1 MQQEGHVSSEKA
13 GRPGGAR
20 VLRRTLFAA
29 VAALALVPAR
39 AESPDF
45 RHRPLL
51 AGKASL
57 TEPGFVVRRE
67 LGVANLAPELRLPVE
82 LVYESS
88 SERTGLF
95 GFAWRCPQLESSV
108 RWERDGLL
116 WTTPWGER
124 VKFFPKREK
133 TPKDA
138 VKLAPVEAAKRGRG
152 LFAPWTDWES
162 DTESPDWTR
171 CRRFSIA
178 GKNGLRG
185 WRFEYADGRLASAST
200 PHGTS
205 VLFERGPSGELLA
218 VSSRGVRFVELAY
231 ADGLVASLR
240 LNGVAVALAYGA
252 SGVLSLPK
260 TADGLASRKS
270 VRVLASVRVA
280 ALDPEAFAYADG
292 YLASA
297 SRGGHAERFAVQ
309 TETPADRKRNILSK
323 DKKNNVAHTGK
334 VAGRL
339 LSDGDYRYGYPG
351 ETEVR
356 LTDALGG
363 TALHAYDARVGT
375 HRVTDFSGRTTTA
388 HYFMRHDV
396 AYLGKVRKVVDGRDR
411 DLVSFRYDRAGG
423 KPVRVTDR
431 LGNSRLLD
439 YDGRGNCVKLS
450 RRADGAFASE
460 PVRAFSYDRQDR
472 LAAVSELDGD
482 GKAVRTTAFA
492 YDGAG
497 RPVRISDGCR
507 TLAVAYG
514 PSGFPSELKGDFG
527 GLSLAYDRYNRLVSA
542 TGPDGL
548 ATRRTYAGHGALAK
562 VERLCGQD
570 VLASVSVAYDG
581 CGRPVSATDRDGR
594 TTACDRDALGRIVRE
609 TCADGAEVAYG
620 YDGLGRLAKVVD
632 ENGHE
637 IAFGWDRFGLAS
649 RLTAADQLT
658 SAKRGAD
665 GLVAEIASSVTGRV
679 DRAVRVRRDGFD
691 RVVEADYGNGEVE
704 TFAYDAWGRLAE
716 HARGSRAETYRY
728 DHFGRLARKTGG
740 GAVVSFSYDAWGRR
754 TRRTV
759 RLLDGGGET
768 VDERRAYDRY
778 GRLVEIAASGTT
790 VRYAYDGRG
799 RVARQTVD
807 GTPIDFA
814 YTRDGRLA
822 GKYMGG
828 RLAPEASVEYEY
840 TRDGRIAARTAN
852 GVRQAYEYDAR
863 GRLLAVKEDGADVE
877 RYAYDRAGNMVR
889 KTVRGKTTAFTFDG
903 ANQLVSST
911 TGGVT
916 TQYAYDAAGRL
927 VREGAKT
934 YRYGWLDKVLSVT
947 DGARTYRYDWHAD
960 GQLARAD
967 YGDGTSESFLWDGLA
982 LVRRGDESFVN
993 EPHVGGGSPVAS
1005 SKGAVYFNDL
1015 LGTTV
1020 GVREGRGPLRA
1031 KQGDKAPR
1039 YTAAAL
1045 TAFGEPLPGQGA
1057 GAPASG
1063 AFFTGKPSV
1072 PGLGYAFLLRSY
1084 RPDLA
1089 KWQTADPFGYPDG
1102 WNRLAYCNNDT
1113 ISQCDLYGG
1122 FSIRV
1127 RDINSGNIVV
1137 GVNDMIIRRD
1147 GANGEFSRE
1156 FYGLSN
1162 ENGEWVCYLGVGLR
1176 LPSFTISSSSV
1187 RVGTVVQY
1195 SIHLY
1200 GDDGRAALS
1209 APIYEAYYRHEKG
1222 HADAFFGAFMFLFE
1236 QRTASL
1242 QIDETVSDFNDI
1254 NFRLLSIWTELLR
1267 YDPLRSASAAMS
1279 NEGTISAFDRTWRR
1293 LPDEQNGVIRWEK
1306 IE

>member
-1 MQQEGHVSSEKA
+1 MPQEGHVSSEKA

-20 VLRRTLFAA
+20 ALRRTLFAA

-67 LGVANLAPELRLPVE
+67 LGVANFSPELRLPVE

-138 VKLAPVEAAKRGRG
+138 VKLAPVEVAKRGRG

-252 SGVLSLPK
+252 SGFLSLPK

-411 DLVSFRYDRAGG
+411 DLVSFRYDRASG

-472 LAAVSELDGD
+472 LAAVSELDAD
-482 GKAVRTTAFA
+482 GKAVRTTSLA
-492 YDGAG
+492 YDRAG
-497 RPVRISDGCR
+497 RPSRVSDGCR
-507 TLAVAYG
+507 TLTVSCA
-514 PSGFPSELKGDFG
+514 PSGFPSSLKDDFA
-527 GLSLAYDRYNRLVSA
+527 SVSFAYDRYNRLVETA
-542 TGPDGL
+542 DPCGIV
-548 ATRRTYAGHGALAK
+548 TRRTYADHGGLAK
-562 VERLCGQD
+562 VERLDGRD
-570 VLASVSVAYDG
+570 VLSSAAVAYDG
-581 CGRPVSATDRDGR
+581 CGRPVSVTDQDGR
-594 TTACDRDALGRIVRE
+594 VTACDRDALGRIVKERY
-609 TCADGAEVAYG
+609 ADGAEVAYG
-620 YDGLGRLAKVVD
+620 YDALGRLERVVD

-637 IAFGWDRFGLAS
+637 IAFGWDRFGLSS
-649 RLTAADQLT
+649 RLTAAGQLT
-658 SAKRGAD
+658 SATRGAD
-665 GLVAEIASSVTGRV
+665 GLVAEVTASVTGRV
-679 DRAVRVRRDGFD
+679 DRTVRREHDAHG
-691 RVVEADYGNGEVE
+691 RVTRVAYAKGEVE
-704 TFAYDAWGRLAE
+704 TFAYDRWGRLSACT
-716 HARGSRAETYRY
+716 RGSLKETYRY
-728 DHFGRLARKTGG
+728 DHFGRLVEKDENGT
-740 GAVVSFSYDAWGRR
+740 VFSYAYDAWGRR
-754 TRRTV
+754 TSRTI
-759 RLLDGGGET
+759 RFADGGEAQE
-768 VDERRAYDRY
+768 ERRAYDRY
-778 GRLVEIAASGTT
+778 GRLVEIASFGTS
-790 VRYAYDGRG
+790 VKWRYDARG
-799 RVARQTVD
+799 RVARQVVD
-807 GTPIDFA
+807 GSPIDFA
-814 YTRDGRLA
+814 YTKDGRLA
-822 GKYMGG
+822 GKWLGG
-828 RLAPEASVEYEY
+828 RESPDASVEYEY
-840 TRDGRIAARTAN
+840 AKDGRIAARTAN
-852 GVRQAYEYDAR
+852 GVRQAFAYDAR
-863 GRLLAVKEDGADVE
+863 GQLVAVRENGADVE

-889 KTVRGKTTAFTFDG
+889 KTIRGKTTTLTFDG

-911 TGGVT
+911 CDGVT
-916 TQYAYDAAGRL
+916 TRYAYDAAGRL
-927 VREGAKT
+927 VREGTRT
-934 YRYGWLDKVLSVT
+934 YRYGYLDKVLSVT
-947 DGARTYRYDWHAD
+947 DGKRSYRYAYHVD

-967 YGDGTSESFLWDGLA
+967 YGEDGRAGSPLPAGSEAFLWDGLA

-993 EPHVGGGSPVAS
+993 EPHPGGGNPVLS
-1005 SKGAVYFNDL
+1005 SKGVAYLNDM

-1020 GVREGRGPLRA
+1020 GAKKGR
-1031 KQGDKAPR
+1031 R
-1039 YTAAAL
+1039 YSAAAL
-1045 TAFGEPLPGQGA
+1045 TAFGENG
-1057 GAPASG
+1057 SRHT
-1063 AFFTGKPSV
+1063 FFTGKPQV
-1072 PGLGYAFLLRSY
+1072 DGLGHAFLFRNY
-1084 RPDLA
+1084 RAGLA
-1089 KWQTADPFGYPDG
+1089 KWQTADPLGYPDG
-1102 WNRLAYCNNDT
+1102 WNAMAY
-1113 ISQCDLYGG
+1113 G
-1122 FSIRV
+1122 
-1127 RDINSGNIVV
+1127 INSPLSGIDLMGAAWTTEDMYQYYLNGN
-1137 GVNDMIIRRD
+1137 GNALTLGQMGLK
-1147 GANGEFSRE
+1147 GAIWGALNSSYQRNWESG
-1156 FYGLSN
+1156 
-1162 ENGEWVCYLGVGLR
+1162 GEWWRNVYLPYSEGSGNNPTGFMDRMKEQIRSIGVSMIGR
-1176 LPSFTISSSSV
+1176 SSPSGASSFSYNFSN
-1187 RVGTVVQY
+1187 GY
-1195 SIHLY
+1195 NF
-1200 GDDGRAALS
+1200 
-1209 APIYEAYYRHEKG
+1209 APIVWALGGGSIYVNRSAYTVDWYDGGDGFIYYAITGTYNLHYHDDFSEPVDIPGLEWGTPYAYY
-1222 HADAFFGAFMFLFE
+1222 DSWLSQSVFL
-1236 QRTASL
+1236 
-1242 QIDETVSDFNDI
+1242 
-1254 NFRLLSIWTELLR
+1254 
-1267 YDPLRSASAAMS
+1267 
-1279 NEGTISAFDRTWRR
+1279 EGRIA
-1293 LPDEQNGVIRWEK
+1293 E
-1306 IE
+1306 

>member
-1 MQQEGHVSSEKA
+1 MPQEGHVSSEKA

-20 VLRRTLFAA
+20 ALRRTLFAA

-67 LGVANLAPELRLPVE
+67 LGVANFSPELRLPVE

-138 VKLAPVEAAKRGRG
+138 VKLAPVEVAKRGRG

-252 SGVLSLPK
+252 SGFLSLPK

-411 DLVSFRYDRAGG
+411 DLVSFRYDRASG

-472 LAAVSELDGD
+472 LAAVSELDAD
-482 GKAVRTTAFA
+482 GKAVRTTSLA
-492 YDGAG
+492 YDRAG
-497 RPVRISDGCR
+497 RPSRVSDGCR
-507 TLAVAYG
+507 TLTVSCA
-514 PSGFPSELKGDFG
+514 PSGFPSSLKDDFA
-527 GLSLAYDRYNRLVSA
+527 SVSFAYDRYNRLVETA
-542 TGPDGL
+542 DPCGIV
-548 ATRRTYAGHGALAK
+548 TRRTYADHGGLAK
-562 VERLCGQD
+562 VERLDGRD
-570 VLASVSVAYDG
+570 VLSSAAVAYDG
-581 CGRPVSATDRDGR
+581 CGRPVSVTDQDGR
-594 TTACDRDALGRIVRE
+594 VTACDRDALGRIVKERY
-609 TCADGAEVAYG
+609 ADGAEVAYG
-620 YDGLGRLAKVVD
+620 YDALGRLERVVD

-637 IAFGWDRFGLAS
+637 IAFGWDRFGLSS
-649 RLTAADQLT
+649 RLTAAGQLT
-658 SAKRGAD
+658 SATRGAD
-665 GLVAEIASSVTGRV
+665 GLVAEVTASVTGRV
-679 DRAVRVRRDGFD
+679 DRTVRREHDAHG
-691 RVVEADYGNGEVE
+691 RVTRVAYAKGEVE
-704 TFAYDAWGRLAE
+704 TFAYDRWGRLSACT
-716 HARGSRAETYRY
+716 RGSLKETYRY
-728 DHFGRLARKTGG
+728 DHFGRLVEKDENGT
-740 GAVVSFSYDAWGRR
+740 VFSYAYDAWGRR
-754 TRRTV
+754 TSRTI
-759 RLLDGGGET
+759 RFADGGEAQE
-768 VDERRAYDRY
+768 ERRAYDRY
-778 GRLVEIAASGTT
+778 GRLVEIAAFGTS
-790 VRYAYDGRG
+790 VKWRYDARG
-799 RVARQTVD
+799 RVARQVVD
-807 GTPIDFA
+807 GSPIDFA
-814 YTRDGRLA
+814 YTKDGRLA
-822 GKYMGG
+822 GKWLGG
-828 RLAPEASVEYEY
+828 RESPDASVEYEY
-840 TRDGRIAARTAN
+840 AKDGRIAARTAN
-852 GVRQAYEYDAR
+852 GVRQAFAYDAR
-863 GRLLAVKEDGADVE
+863 GQLVAVRENGADVE

-889 KTVRGKTTAFTFDG
+889 KTIRGKTTTLTFDG

-911 TGGVT
+911 CDGVT
-916 TQYAYDAAGRL
+916 TRYAYDAAGRL
-927 VREGAKT
+927 VREGTRT
-934 YRYGWLDKVLSVT
+934 YRYGYLDKVLSVT
-947 DGARTYRYDWHAD
+947 DGKRSYRYAYHVD

-967 YGDGTSESFLWDGLA
+967 YGEDGRAGSPLPAGSEAFLWDGLA

-993 EPHVGGGSPVAS
+993 EPHPGGGNPVLS
-1005 SKGAVYFNDL
+1005 SKGVAYLNDM

-1020 GVREGRGPLRA
+1020 GAKKGR
-1031 KQGDKAPR
+1031 R
-1039 YTAAAL
+1039 YSAAAL
-1045 TAFGEPLPGQGA
+1045 TAFGENG
-1057 GAPASG
+1057 SRHT
-1063 AFFTGKPSV
+1063 FFTGKPQV
-1072 PGLGYAFLLRSY
+1072 DGLGHAFLFRNY
-1084 RPDLA
+1084 RAGLA
-1089 KWQTADPFGYPDG
+1089 KWQTADPLGYPDG
-1102 WNRLAYCNNDT
+1102 WNAMAY
-1113 ISQCDLYGG
+1113 G
-1122 FSIRV
+1122 
-1127 RDINSGNIVV
+1127 INSPLSGIDLMGAAWTTEDMYQYYLNGN
-1137 GVNDMIIRRD
+1137 GNALTLGQMGLK
-1147 GANGEFSRE
+1147 GAIWGALNSSYQRNWESG
-1156 FYGLSN
+1156 
-1162 ENGEWVCYLGVGLR
+1162 GEWWRNVYLPYSEGSGNNPTGFMDRMKEQIRSIGVSMIGR
-1176 LPSFTISSSSV
+1176 SSPSGASSFSYNFSN
-1187 RVGTVVQY
+1187 GY
-1195 SIHLY
+1195 NF
-1200 GDDGRAALS
+1200 
-1209 APIYEAYYRHEKG
+1209 APIVWALGGGSIYVNRSAYTVDWYDGGDGFIYYAITGTYNLHYHDDFSEPVDIPGLEWGTPYAYY
-1222 HADAFFGAFMFLFE
+1222 DSWLSQSVFL
-1236 QRTASL
+1236 
-1242 QIDETVSDFNDI
+1242 
-1254 NFRLLSIWTELLR
+1254 
-1267 YDPLRSASAAMS
+1267 
-1279 NEGTISAFDRTWRR
+1279 EGRIA
-1293 LPDEQNGVIRWEK
+1293 E
-1306 IE
+1306 

>member
-20 VLRRTLFAA
+20 ALRRTLFAA
-29 VAALALVPAR
+29 VAALALFSAR

-67 LGVANLAPELRLPVE
+67 LGVANFSPELRLPVE

-252 SGVLSLPK
+252 SGFLSLPK

-411 DLVSFRYDRAGG
+411 DLVSFRYDRASG

-472 LAAVSELDGD
+472 LAAVSELDAD
-482 GKAVRTTAFA
+482 GKAVRTTSLA
-492 YDGAG
+492 YDRAG
-497 RPVRISDGCR
+497 RPSRVSDGCR
-507 TLAVAYG
+507 TLTVSCA
-514 PSGFPSELKGDFG
+514 PSGFPSSLKDDFA
-527 GLSLAYDRYNRLVSA
+527 SVSFAYDRYNRLVETA
-542 TGPDGL
+542 DPCGIV
-548 ATRRTYAGHGALAK
+548 TRRTYADHGGLAK
-562 VERLCGQD
+562 VERLDGRD
-570 VLASVSVAYDG
+570 VLSSAAVAYDG
-581 CGRPVSATDRDGR
+581 CGRPVSVTDQDGR
-594 TTACDRDALGRIVRE
+594 VTACDRDALGRIVKERY
-609 TCADGAEVAYG
+609 ADGAEVAYG
-620 YDGLGRLAKVVD
+620 YDALGRLERVVD

-637 IAFGWDRFGLAS
+637 IAFGWDRFGLSS
-649 RLTAADQLT
+649 RLTAAGQLT
-658 SAKRGAD
+658 SATRGAD
-665 GLVAEIASSVTGRV
+665 GLVAEVTASVTGRV
-679 DRAVRVRRDGFD
+679 DRTVRREHDAHG
-691 RVVEADYGNGEVE
+691 RVTRVAYAKGEVE
-704 TFAYDAWGRLAE
+704 TFAYDRWGRLSART
-716 HARGSRAETYRY
+716 RGSLKETYRY
-728 DHFGRLARKTGG
+728 DHFGRLVEKDENGT
-740 GAVVSFSYDAWGRR
+740 VFSYAYDAWGRR
-754 TRRTV
+754 TSRTI
-759 RLLDGGGET
+759 RFADGGEAQE
-768 VDERRAYDRY
+768 ERRAYDRY
-778 GRLVEIAASGTT
+778 GRLVEIAAFGTS
-790 VRYAYDGRG
+790 VKWRYDARG
-799 RVARQTVD
+799 RVARQVVD
-807 GTPIDFA
+807 GSPIDFA
-814 YTRDGRLA
+814 YTKDGRLA
-822 GKYMGG
+822 GKYLGG

-916 TQYAYDAAGRL
+916 TRYAYDAAGRL

-993 EPHVGGGSPVAS
+993 EPHVGGGNPVVS
-1005 SKGAVYFNDL
+1005 SKGATYFNDV

-1020 GVREGRGPLRA
+1020 GVREGRGAARA

-1045 TAFGEPLPGQGA
+1045 TAFGEPLPGQGV
-1057 GAPASG
+1057 GAPSSG

-1089 KWQTADPFGYPDG
+1089 KWQTTDPFGYPDG

>member
-1 MQQEGHVSSEKA
+1 M
-13 GRPGGAR
+13 R
-20 VLRRTLFAA
+20 
-29 VAALALVPAR
+29 
-39 AESPDF
+39 
-45 RHRPLL
+45 
-51 AGKASL
+51 
-57 TEPGFVVRRE
+57 
-67 LGVANLAPELRLPVE
+67 
-82 LVYESS
+82 
-88 SERTGLF
+88 
-95 GFAWRCPQLESSV
+95 
-108 RWERDGLL
+108 
-116 WTTPWGER
+116 
-124 VKFFPKREK
+124 
-133 TPKDA
+133 
-138 VKLAPVEAAKRGRG
+138 LAPVEAAKRGRG

-185 WRFEYADGRLASAST
+185 WRFEYVDGRLASAST

-231 ADGLVASLR
+231 KDGLVASLR

-252 SGVLSLPK
+252 SGFLSLPK

-280 ALDPEAFAYADG
+280 ALDPETFAYADG

-309 TETPADRKRNILSK
+309 TETPAERTRNILSR
-323 DKKNNVAHTGK
+323 DRKNNAVHTGK

-339 LSDGDYRYGYPG
+339 LSDGDYRYDYPG
-351 ETEVR
+351 ETEIR

-363 TALHAYDARVGT
+363 TALHAYDARVGK

-411 DLVSFRYDRAGG
+411 DLVSFRYDRASG

-439 YDGRGNCVKLS
+439 YDGRGNCVRLS
-450 RRADGAFASE
+450 RLADGAFASE
-460 PVRAFSYDRQDR
+460 PVRSFSYDRHDR

-482 GKAVRTTAFA
+482 GKAVRTTTFA
-492 YDGAG
+492 YDGAD
-497 RPVRISDGCR
+497 RPVRISDGCW
-507 TLAVAYG
+507 TLTVAYG

-527 GLSLAYDRYNRLVSA
+527 GLSLVYDRYNRLVSA
-542 TGPDGL
+542 TGPD
-548 ATRRTYAGHGALAK
+548 
-562 VERLCGQD
+562 
-570 VLASVSVAYDG
+570 
-581 CGRPVSATDRDGR
+581 
-594 TTACDRDALGRIVRE
+594 
-609 TCADGAEVAYG
+609 
-620 YDGLGRLAKVVD
+620 
-632 ENGHE
+632 
-637 IAFGWDRFGLAS
+637 GLAS

-716 HARGSRAETYRY
+716 HARGSRTEAYRY

-754 TRRTV
+754 TQRTI

-768 VDERRAYDRY
+768 VDERRAYDRH

-822 GKYMGG
+822 GKYLGG

-840 TRDGRIAARTAN
+840 TGDGRIAARTAN
-852 GVRQAYEYDAR
+852 GVRQSYEYDAR

-889 KTVRGKTTAFTFDG
+889 KTVRGKTTTFTFDG

-911 TGGVT
+911 TDGVT
-916 TQYAYDAAGRL
+916 TRYAYDAAGRL

-982 LVRRGDESFVN
+982 LVRRGGEDFVN
-993 EPHVGGGSPVAS
+993 EPHAGGGSPVAS

-1020 GVREGRGPLRA
+1020 GVREGRGPLQA
-1031 KQGDKAPR
+1031 KQRTPR

-1057 GAPASG
+1057 GAPSSG

-1072 PGLGYAFLLRSY
+1072 PGLGYAFLLRNY

-1089 KWQTADPFGYPDG
+1089 KWQTADPLGYPDG
-1102 WNRLAYCNNDT
+1102 WNRLAYCNNGVTDAVDWLGAVRVVCYDKNGRNQVPVVNAWELRESRREGLGAEAGHFGVDT
-1113 ISQCDLYGG
+1113 I
-1122 FSIRV
+1122 
-1127 RDINSGNIVV
+1127 DI
-1137 GVNDMIIRRD
+1137 
-1147 GANGEFSRE
+1147 SR
-1156 FYGLSN
+1156 
-1162 ENGEWVCYLGVGLR
+1162 
-1176 LPSFTISSSSV
+1176 
-1187 RVGTVVQY
+1187 
-1195 SIHLY
+1195 
-1200 GDDGRAALS
+1200 
-1209 APIYEAYYRHEKG
+1209 
-1222 HADAFFGAFMFLFE
+1222 
-1236 QRTASL
+1236 
-1242 QIDETVSDFNDI
+1242 DFN
-1254 NFRLLSIWTELLR
+1254 T
-1267 YDPLRSASAAMS
+1267 
-1279 NEGTISAFDRTWRR
+1279 
-1293 LPDEQNGVIRWEK
+1293 
-1306 IE
+1306 

>member
-1 MQQEGHVSSEKA
+1 MQQEGHVSSGKA

-20 VLRRTLFAA
+20 ALRRALFAA

-67 LGVANLAPELRLPVE
+67 LGVANFSPELRLPVE

-252 SGVLSLPK
+252 SGFLSLPK

-411 DLVSFRYDRAGG
+411 DLVSFRYDRASG

-716 HARGSRAETYRY
+716 HARGSRTETYRY

-822 GKYMGG
+822 GKYLGG

-863 GRLLAVKEDGADVE
+863 GRLLAVKEDGSDVE

-889 KTVRGKTTAFTFDG
+889 KTVRGKTTTFTFDG

-916 TQYAYDAAGRL
+916 TRYAYDAAGRL

-982 LVRRGDESFVN
+982 LVRRGGEDFVN

-1015 LGTTV
+1015 LGTMV

-1031 KQGDKAPR
+1031 KQGAKAPR

-1057 GAPASG
+1057 EGLASD

-1089 KWQTADPFGYPDG
+1089 KWQTADPLGYPDG
-1102 WNRLAYCNNDT
+1102 WNRLAYCNNGVTDAVDLLGAYKYRIVISSLYDALNWYAYGCGEPASIADEVMLQFVESPGYRYIMGELEGELKLQPHNHSKGSFVLSDSKPWDQGFVLGRNTMNVFAWVNWEATGWTRDATGRQNRTLTGRVTMVFETSDT
-1113 ISQCDLYGG
+1113 WDFEIHE
-1122 FSIRV
+1122 
-1127 RDINSGNIVV
+1127 RDSLWKTLVAEVGPGVAANFYSFIFTGNSGTPFPLE
-1137 GVNDMIIRRD
+1137 GKTNDVKD
-1147 GANGEFSRE
+1147 WVYATQSRE
-1156 FYGLSN
+1156 
-1162 ENGEWVCYLGVGLR
+1162 
-1176 LPSFTISSSSV
+1176 
-1187 RVGTVVQY
+1187 
-1195 SIHLY
+1195 
-1200 GDDGRAALS
+1200 
-1209 APIYEAYYRHEKG
+1209 
-1222 HADAFFGAFMFLFE
+1222 
-1236 QRTASL
+1236 
-1242 QIDETVSDFNDI
+1242 
-1254 NFRLLSIWTELLR
+1254 
-1267 YDPLRSASAAMS
+1267 
-1279 NEGTISAFDRTWRR
+1279 
-1293 LPDEQNGVIRWEK
+1293 
-1306 IE
+1306 

>member
-20 VLRRTLFAA
+20 ALRRALFAA

-67 LGVANLAPELRLPVE
+67 LGVANFSPELRLPVE

-252 SGVLSLPK
+252 SGFLSLPK

-280 ALDPEAFAYADG
+280 ALDPEAFAYVDG

-716 HARGSRAETYRY
+716 HARGSRTETYRY

-822 GKYMGG
+822 GKYLGG

-863 GRLLAVKEDGADVE
+863 GRLLAVKEDGSDVE

-916 TQYAYDAAGRL
+916 TRYAYDAAGRL

-982 LVRRGDESFVN
+982 LVRRGGEDFVN
-993 EPHVGGGSPVAS
+993 EPHAGGGSPVAS

-1031 KQGDKAPR
+1031 KQGAKAPR

-1057 GAPASG
+1057 GVPASG

-1084 RPDLA
+1084 RSDLA

-1102 WNRLAYCNNDT
+1102 WNRLVYCGNDCV
-1113 ISQCDLYGG
+1113 Q
-1122 FSIRV
+1122 
-1127 RDINSGNIVV
+1127 
-1137 GVNDMIIRRD
+1137 
-1147 GANGEFSRE
+1147 
-1156 FYGLSN
+1156 
-1162 ENGEWVCYLGVGLR
+1162 YLDFLG
-1176 LPSFTISSSSV
+1176 SV
-1187 RVGTVVQY
+1187 RVICYDLNDYGRIKGSDVFLRMVEGRSSAFTFFYSEFIDSGNEITVNLNV
-1195 SIHLY
+1195 
-1200 GDDGRAALS
+1200 
-1209 APIYEAYYRHEKG
+1209 
-1222 HADAFFGAFMFLFE
+1222 
-1236 QRTASL
+1236 SL
-1242 QIDETVSDFNDI
+1242 QIAAGLSRSFEFDYGEITEYKKHTGSNNDSVFNYPVYEAVCAHERGHASSFFSEFVPYFTQLLQNQNLDSYSGSSGEQILSVITACFQEALRDF
-1254 NFRLLSIWTELLR
+1254 L
-1267 YDPLRSASAAMS
+1267 PKS
-1279 NEGTISAFDRTWRR
+1279 NEMANSMTHLWFAGHSEWKYKGLHNGFDRWIK
-1293 LPDEQNGVIRWEK
+1293 E
-1306 IE
+1306 